1 MQTSGWSVGIGLCII
16 GMGLAGSVPAAE
28 ELDSLSALPD
38 SAASESLSDLA
49 DDPIAVEM
57 GITNLYQQNMR
68 GGRSTHSG
76 RGRFAGSY
84 DVIVSADM
92 ERLLGIK
99 GGELFIH
106 VEGFWPKEQG
116 TDPASVGSFFGV
128 NGDAMPRDAAVVTEL
143 WYQQDL
149 LEGDLLFRIG
159 KMDLTGGFECSGCP
173 VSFDCNRFAND
184 ETSQFLNSALVNNPS
199 IPFSDYGLGAALHY
213 APQGTDW
220 YITAA
225 SADAQADY
233 RETGFRTAFH
243 DEDYFFSIAETGI
256 TPRFNSA
263 CGPLQGTYRV
273 GLWYSPRPAAHSDS
287 AKLYRDNTGV
297 YLSCDQML
305 VRENDAEGDEQGL
318 GVFGRYGYAPSSR
331 NDLTQYISVGLS
343 YQGLFEGRDE
353 DVLAIGMAR
362 GYLSDQ
368 ANITYLDDAET
379 VWEIF
384 YNARITQWMNI
395 SPSLQY
401 VADPGANSSAKDA
414 VVFGLRTQLTF

>member
-1 MQTSGWSVGIGLCII
+1 MKPMVTTVLPCLWIAWQIP
-16 GMGLAGSVPAAE
+16 LAYGAAE

-38 SAASESLSDLA
+38 LVGSESLSDWA

-68 GGRSTHSG
+68 GGHSTHSG

-84 DVIVSADM
+84 DVVVTADM

-99 GGELFIH
+99 GGELFVH
-106 VEGFWPKEQG
+106 VEGFWPKQQG
-116 TDPASVGSFFGV
+116 IDGASVGSFFGV

-149 LEGDLLFRIG
+149 LDGDLIFRIG
-159 KMDLTGGFECSGCP
+159 KMDLSGGFECSGCP

-184 ETSQFLNSALVNNPS
+184 ETAQFLNSALVNNPT
-199 IPFSDYGLGAALHY
+199 IPIPIYGLGATAHY
-213 APQGTDW
+213 APRETDW

-225 SADAQADY
+225 VADAQNDH

-263 CGPLQGTYRV
+263 RGPLQGAYRV
-273 GLWYSPRPAAHSDS
+273 GLWYNSQPASHSDS
-287 AKLYRDNTGV
+287 AKLYRDNTGG

-318 GVFGRYGYAPSSR
+318 GVFTRYGYAPSSR
-331 NDLTQYISVGLS
+331 NDLTQFVSMGLS
-343 YQGLFEGRDE
+343 YQGLIEGRDE

-368 ANITYLDDAET
+368 ANITYLEDAET

-384 YNARITQWMNI
+384 YNARVTQWMNI

-414 VVFGLRTQLTF
+414 VVFGLRAQMTF

>member
-1 MQTSGWSVGIGLCII
+1 MKPMVTAVSLCLWMAWRIPLTC
-16 GMGLAGSVPAAE
+16 GAAE
-28 ELDSLSALPD
+28 EFDSLSALPD

-57 GITNLYQQNMR
+57 GITNIFQQNMR
-68 GGRSTHSG
+68 GGRSARSG
-76 RGRFAGSY
+76 RGRLAGSY
-84 DVIVSADM
+84 DAVVSADL
-92 ERLLGIK
+92 ERLLGIR
-99 GGELFIH
+99 GGELYLH

-116 TDPASVGSFFGV
+116 IDGASVGSFFGV
-128 NGDAMPRDAAVVTEL
+128 NGDAMPRDAAVITEL

-149 LEGDLLFRIG
+149 LEGDLLLRIG

-199 IPFSDYGLGAALHY
+199 IPFSDYGLGAAVHY
-213 APQGTDW
+213 SPKGTDW

-256 TPRFNSA
+256 TPRFDSA
-263 CGPLQGTYRV
+263 RGPLQGAYRV
-273 GLWYSPRPAAHSDS
+273 GLWYCPQPTAHSDS
-287 AKLYRDNTGV
+287 AKLYRDNTGG

-318 GVFGRYGYAPSSR
+318 GIFGRYGYSPSSR
-331 NDLTQYISVGLS
+331 NDLTQFFSVGLS

-353 DVLAIGMAR
+353 DVLAVGFAR
-362 GYLSDQ
+362 GYFSDG
-368 ANITYLDDAET
+368 AKITYLEDAET

-384 YNARITQWMNI
+384 YNAKVTEWMNI

-414 VVFGLRTQLTF
+414 VVFGLRAQMTF